1 MFKENWR
8 KIWALAEM
16 RDCPVDH
23 AFDEFLKAV
32 QFDKPIEG
40 VDFDFHAAHEAWKAM
55 THEEQQDELFA
66 YRVHCGAG
74 YWKRVKEYNND
85 K

>member
-16 RDCPVDH
+16 RDCPVDD
-23 AFDEFLKAV
+23 AFDEFRQAV
-32 QFDKPIEG
+32 RFDKPIDG
-40 VDFDFHAAHEAWKAM
+40 VDFDFHAAHEQWQKM
-55 THEEQQDELFA
+55 TIDEQREAINEYVNFV
-66 YRVHCGAG
+66 RRS
-74 YWKRVKEYNND
+74 YWSLVKEYN